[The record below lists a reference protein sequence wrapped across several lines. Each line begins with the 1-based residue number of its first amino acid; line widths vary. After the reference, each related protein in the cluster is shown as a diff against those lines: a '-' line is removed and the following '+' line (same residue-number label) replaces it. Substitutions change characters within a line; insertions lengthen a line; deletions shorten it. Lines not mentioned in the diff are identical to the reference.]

1 VDSLARFFEINWVAV
16 YFVYGQVF
24 FITGLVTALQGRRRS
39 QLELARSLR
48 WLAAFGI
55 IHAFNEWGHIFTPL
69 QAFFLSN
76 SLVTASQV
84 LHLAVLG
91 TSFFCL
97 LQFGILLSSSMRPRW
112 TRFVAAIVFLIWA
125 GGVVLL
131 ANLEV
136 YPWEELLRVGN
147 ILSRYGMALPGSVL
161 ACLGFLRQAHQVRS
175 AGMPRIARFLRGA
188 AYTFAGYAVAGGLVT
203 PLGPFPPATLINYDA
218 LIAAIGI
225 PIPVF
230 RSILGLAMAYTVTR
244 SLEVFQ
250 AETDQRIEAIERQRL
265 LAEDRERI
273 GRELHDGIIQSI
285 FAAGLRL
292 ESALPLVKD
301 SPSDAKEVIRA
312 AMGSLNGTIGN
323 IRDYIFDLQRSDGHR
338 ELEAVLGELVR
349 ELQLDTYLE
358 VEYRVRGE
366 RCCRLPPARA
376 EQIVQIAREALSNAV
391 RHAEARRVS
400 VGLTYEGERVVL
412 AVTDDGIGLRS
423 RRASAGAGNGHGLSN
438 IRTRADMLQG
448 ELLLESLPG
457 GGTKVEVVIP
467 CNIDGEVC

>member
-24 FITGLVTALQGRRRS
+24 FVTGLVTALQGRRRS

-55 IHAFNEWGHIFTPL
+55 IHAFNEWGYIFTPL

-76 SLVTASQV
+76 TLVTTSQIV
-84 LHLAVLG
+84 HLAVLG
-91 TSFFCL
+91 TSLFCL
-97 LQFGILLSSSMRPRW
+97 LQFGILLSRPKRPRW
-112 TRFVAAIVFLIWA
+112 VRAIAGVVFILWA
-125 GGVVLL
+125 GITALL
-131 ANLEV
+131 ANLDL
-136 YPWEELLRVGN
+136 YSWEELLRVGD
-147 ILSRYGMALPGSVL
+147 ILSRYSMALPGSIL
-161 ACLGFLRQAHQVRS
+161 ACLGFLRQARQVQS
-175 AGMPRIARFLRGA
+175 AGLPRIARFLRGA
-188 AYTFAGYAVAGGLVT
+188 AYTFAGYAVAGGLVV
-203 PLGPFPPATLINYDA
+203 PLGPFPPASWINYDA
-218 LIAAIGI
+218 LVAAIGI

-292 ESALPLVKD
+292 ESSLPLVEEQ
-301 SPSDAKEVIRA
+301 PGEAQRAIRA
-312 AMGSLNGTIGN
+312 AMASLNGTIGN

-358 VEYRVRGE
+358 VEYKVRGE
-366 RCCRLPPARA
+366 RCCRLPAARA

-391 RHAEARRVS
+391 RHAEAQRVS
-400 VGLTYEGERVVL
+400 VRLAYEGHRILLAVADDGVGLTSSPGPS
-412 AVTDDGIGLRS
+412 GS
-423 RRASAGAGNGHGLSN
+423 GNGHGLAN
-438 IRTRADMLQG
+438 IRKRVEVLQG
-448 ELLLESLPG
+448 ELNLESVPG
-457 GGTKVEVVIP
+457 GGTEIKVVIP
-467 CNIDGEVC
+467 CNADGEVC